1 MKLDI
6 TVRGSAEQRRPA
18 ERALVS
24 IVAAIDGPDRQQVL
38 ADAVAIHDPIAAQ
51 LKELVEVRAVQ
62 NWASDQVRVHS
73 HRQWASDGGRG
84 ELVHA
89 VRMNVRAEFVD
100 FERLSSFIDHW
111 SGIEGVEI
119 GEIGWDVTARNRR
132 LYEAEVRKA
141 AVEDAVTKAQSYA
154 DAVRHGRVVVTQLAD
169 PGMLVNPGG
178 EGEPARFKPLAADL
192 SRGGNAEIVLMPDEI
207 VIEVQVDA
215 RFTSA

>member
-18 ERALVS
+18 ERAIVS

-38 ADAVAIHDPIAAQ
+38 ADALAIHEPIAAQ
-51 LKELVEVRAVQ
+51 LKELVEIRAVHT
-62 NWASDQVRVHS
+62 WASDQVRVHS
-73 HRQWASDGGRG
+73 HRQWAADGGRG
-84 ELVHA
+84 ELIHA
-89 VRMNVRAEFVD
+89 VRMHVRAEFVD
-100 FERLSSFIDHW
+100 FEQLSSFLDYW
-111 SGIEGVEI
+111 SGVEGVEI
-119 GEIGWDVTARNRR
+119 GEIGWDVTSRNRR

-141 AVEDAVTKAQSYA
+141 AVEDAVAKAQSYA

-169 PGMLVNPGG
+169 PGMLINPGG
-178 EGEPARFKPLAADL
+178 DGEPARFKPAAADL
-192 SRGGNAEIVLMPDEI
+192 LRGGGPEVVLMPDEI